1 VTPLCSSGSSALS
14 STDQTSGFRT
24 CGQVASRRLAAD
36 QDPGL
41 GALPSPVR
49 NPAPPSAP
57 HPNGRATTSETNT
70 PSLTTDCSP
79 GLSTKGPEG
88 QLVTLKPACLGG
100 SGAPWLDQIRLSW
113 YEHKLDDE
121 YLTVR
126 EVAEHLKLN
135 QQTVRNWI
143 DAGTLP
149 AVRIGRRVRV
159 RRVDLE
165 RVLAQD
171 TSGSV
176 RPEPSPVA
184 SDTLVEAREQLAQAL
199 APARRLLGRR
209 SAVRRTELAD
219 GLQELTDAVAAALTL
234 LSNNASATGVT
245 RPVEGR

>member
-1 VTPLCSSGSSALS
+1 VLWRRRASAHEIQAHWFALGLERPGS
-14 STDQTSGFRT
+14 
-24 CGQVASRRLAAD
+24 
-36 QDPGL
+36 
-41 GALPSPVR
+41 
-49 NPAPPSAP
+49 
-57 HPNGRATTSETNT
+57 
-70 PSLTTDCSP
+70 
-79 GLSTKGPEG
+79 
-88 QLVTLKPACLGG
+88 
-100 SGAPWLDQIRLSW
+100 DQIRLSW

-234 LSNNASATGVT
+234 LSNNGASGAYSLPGPGDSLPQRDMWPSGSWPRNSR
-245 RPVEGR
+245 RPSG